1 MWWSDPPG
9 GHVCLSRPPMA
20 SGDFEY
26 IFWDIPPLL
35 GDPQTH
41 FCLLR
46 GPEPS
51 KNPKMV
57 KNVKNDW
64 FWPKNGLK
72 SGKKWVFRSHM
83 ASKLPEGC
91 ISTIWSDIIGI
102 YTHFCLKNG
111 YFWWKSSKMVKNHHF
126 WRQKW
131 VKMPISGSISL
142 QIVEIHTPGD
152 FEAIW
157 DRNTHFL
164 PLFRPFLGQNQ
175 SFLTFLGF

>member
-1 MWWSDPPG
+1 MMQLNTIYVIPIFTKSIICFFIPELQLHMWWSDPPG

-91 ISTIWSDIIGI
+91 ISTIWSDMDPLIGI
-102 YTHFCLKNG
+102 LTHFCL
-111 YFWWKSSKMVKNHHF
+111 
-126 WRQKW
+126 QKW
-131 VKMPISGSISL
+131 
-142 QIVEIHTPGD
+142 
-152 FEAIW
+152 W
-157 DRNTHFL
+157 
-164 PLFRPFLGQNQ
+164 
-175 SFLTFLGF
+175 FLTIFDDFHQK